1 MLRELLERVRTLS
14 RSFAV
19 KLIVLLAIFVSV
31 PLILYG
37 QFEAADDAK
46 VRLLQQA
53 VEQEG
58 QLVARAIEPALE
70 SFEPRSPDRLTQTL
84 ARIAGTDTK
93 VKLLLRP
100 AGSFGP
106 NEFFYIAS
114 NPAVSADYLESER
127 RDLIHSGVF
136 EVLHDSC
143 AGDYQLGLRFTNPAG
158 AEEVLTSIV
167 PLNLKTGCW
176 VVVTSH
182 GSADFIGSP
191 LGRPYWRSP
200 EVRIAAAVYGLL
212 VLIAL
217 SFFFDVWRSLSRFQ
231 RVAKEIRTRGA
242 VHNSFQ
248 RLNRIPE
255 LAGIAREF
263 DHLVQALSGSARVI
277 RQVAEENAH
286 ALKAP
291 LAVISQSIEPLKRAI
306 APDDQRRQRAL
317 QLIERSVARL
327 DSLVSASRR
336 LGEATAE
343 SIDPP
348 LARINISKL
357 TTGMVEGYGEIATQ
371 RSVKFKTEIH
381 PALHVRAS
389 EDLLEVA
396 IENVFDNAVSFSP
409 PGGEVKVGL
418 KREGDDA
425 VLTVADKGP
434 GVPGEHLDR
443 IFDRYFS
450 LRAGTHEAEGGAEER
465 ASQDNFGIG
474 LWIVRRNIE
483 AMGGSVSARNQPQGG
498 FLVSARLPLTS

>member
-1 MLRELLERVRTLS
+1 VRRELIERVRTLG

-19 KLIVLLAIFVSV
+19 KLIVLLVIFVSV

-53 VEQEG
+53 VAQEG
-58 QLVARAIEPALE
+58 RLIARAIQPQLE
-70 SFEPRSPDRLTQTL
+70 TFDPRTPDRLTQAV
-84 ARIAGTDTK
+84 ARIAGEQTN

-100 AGSFGP
+100 TGRGA

-114 NPAVSADYLESER
+114 NPAVSAEYLESER
-127 RDLIHSGVF
+127 QNLIRTGVF
-136 EVLHDSC
+136 EVLSDTC
-143 AGDYQLGLRFTNPAG
+143 AGEYQLGLRFTNPAG
-158 AEEVLTSIV
+158 AEEVLTSIT
-167 PLNLKTGCW
+167 PTNLRTGCW
-176 VVVTSH
+176 VLVTSH
-182 GSADFIGSP
+182 SSANFVGSSI
-191 LGRPYWRSP
+191 GRPYWQSP

-212 VLIAL
+212 VIIAL

-231 RVAKEIRTRGA
+231 RLAKDIRMRGA
-242 VHNSFQ
+242 THTSFQ

-263 DHLVQALSGSARVI
+263 DHLVRALSGSARVI

-291 LAVISQSIEPLKRAI
+291 LAVISQSIEPLRRAI

-348 LARINISKL
+348 LARINLSKL
-357 TTGMVEGYGEIATQ
+357 TAGMVEGYGEVATA
-371 RSVKFKTEIH
+371 RGVRFKSEIH
-381 PALHVRAS
+381 PSLHVRAS

-396 IENVFDNAVSFSP
+396 IENVFDNAVGFSP
-409 PGGEVKVGL
+409 FNSEVRVGL
-418 KREGDDA
+418 KRDGDDA
-425 VLTVADKGP
+425 VLTVEDRGP
-434 GVPGEHLDR
+434 GVPTEHLDR

-450 LRAGTHEAEGGAEER
+450 LRAATEGEIDVEDR
-465 ASQDNFGIG
+465 AGHDNFGIG

-483 AMGGSVSARNQPQGG
+483 AMGGSVSARNRPQGG